1 MVKIQLQRNSYAVQT
16 TQNTMDTEQ
25 KNAVRDTLHTL
36 AAQGAETAKANA
48 QTSTGWVR
56 WLWILAMAIAGALA
70 WFTTGCERLTPQQM
84 EAAHSILHL
93 VSHTPCVLDK

>member
-1 MVKIQLQRNSYAVQT
+1 
-16 TQNTMDTEQ
+16 MDTEQ

-70 WFTTGCERLTPQQM
+70 
-84 EAAHSILHL
+84 AHSILHL